1 MEENNLVYILVEPGC
16 LADIQSS
23 KEDFMLYRL
32 IGDHPEDLAGIPYKG
47 STILY
52 NSKGGEFDWPMNRFL
67 TLEDMRIMAVCG
79 SLVIVNGDK
88 DGYSSPTDEQVK
100 AFMEEFKY
108 PHKFVTMFGKLF
120 IFEQRN
126 LTEYNLIQAI
136 DIDTQEAEDGNE
148 SEC

>member
-1 MEENNLVYILVEPGC
+1 MEENNLTYILVEPDRSP
-16 LADIQSS
+16 DIESS
-23 KEDFMLYRL
+23 KKDFMLYRL

-47 STILY
+47 SVILY
-52 NSKGGEFDWPMNRFL
+52 NSRGGEFDWPMNRFL
-67 TLEDMRIMAVCG
+67 TFEDMRIMAICG

-88 DGYSSPTDEQVK
+88 DGYTSLTDEQLK
-100 AFMEEFKY
+100 AFAEEFKY
-108 PHKFVTMFGKLF
+108 PHKFVTMFGKLM

-126 LTEYNLIQAI
+126 LTEYNLMQAI